1 MKIIKTVIDDETWAL
16 LKEGGYLQGSLH
28 LDKKTGLKLFNRHI
42 LKSRMPGYV
51 RPPYKTIAELDNGY
65 LTESATLIIRREA
78 FPKRLGTARIM
89 ALMDNG
95 NEQAKNALI
104 DRELDKIEFC

>member
-1 MKIIKTVIDDETWAL
+1 MIIKIEINDETWAR
-16 LKEGGYLQGSLH
+16 LKKGEYVQGSLH

-51 RPPYKTIAELDNGY
+51 RPAYKRIAELDNGY
-65 LTESATLIIRREA
+65 LKESATLIIRREA
-78 FPKRLGTARIM
+78 FPKRLGTPRIM
-89 ALMDNG
+89 SLMDRG

-104 DRELDKIEFC
+104 DRELDMIEFC